1 MLITKASRD
10 TYQFDSDFFQ
20 PDGNVTF
27 PDYSSARKFAAQM
40 SEQRLQP
47 VPASDL
53 YAMQLIDE
61 ALRSLVRHYA
71 PPAIMNSAALH
82 VDESLGPQSVATT
95 QKKFF
100 SEFPPEDVYRGE
112 AKVEEY
118 LNKLTNGRI
127 KTIEELIYV
136 FTHNA

>member
-10 TYQFDSDFFQ
+10 AYKFDTDFFQ

-40 SEQRLQP
+40 SEQRAQP

-61 ALRSLVRHYA
+61 ALRLLVRHYA
-71 PPAIMNSAALH
+71 PPAVMNSAASY
-82 VDESLGPQSVATT
+82 VEESLGPQSVTTT
-95 QKKFF
+95 QKKFV
-100 SEFPPEDVYRGE
+100 S
-112 AKVEEY
+112 
-118 LNKLTNGRI
+118 
-127 KTIEELIYV
+127 
-136 FTHNA
+136 